1 MQISSVTT
9 TQLIS
14 PLAKTTNSPSSA
26 NVSSSSS
33 SDEAV
38 INFSPDSFSSLVS
51 EAGQMPEVRNDVVDS
66 FKSRIAS
73 GQYPTQ
79 ATIAGLTN
87 ILGGSILQQANA
99 QD

>member
-1 MQISSVTT
+1 M
-9 TQLIS
+9 
-14 PLAKTTNSPSSA
+14 
-26 NVSSSSS
+26 
-33 SDEAV
+33 

>member
-9 TQLIS
+9 SQLVS
-14 PLAKTTNSPSSA
+14 PLAKTSNSSSAA

-51 EAGQMPEVRNDVVDS
+51 AAGQMPEVRNDVVES
-66 FKSRIAS
+66 FKSRIAA
-73 GQYPTQ
+73 GQYPSQ

-87 ILGGSILQQANA
+87 VIGGSILQQANA